1 MAKVRENK
9 ILLGLINI
17 SSFLILFTPLIVS
30 PLFYFPFV
38 GPKSL
43 FFMGLAEVI
52 FFSWL
57 ILIFIDPRYRPKFNL
72 LLLALIFYLFI
83 FILAS
88 IFGVNPSYSF
98 WSKHERM
105 TGILMQL
112 HLFGFFLVL
121 SSTFNKEDFKNLF
134 SVSIFVAILAGV
146 FAILSIEDPTK
157 RGGGPLGNESFLGT
171 YLLFNIFFALYLYFS
186 SIDWKKNF
194 GLISFFIL
202 SFFLLLTGVNL
213 KGQSFL
219 SSLFLIFYKSGAR
232 AAKISLY
239 GAIFLLFLLWLISQ
253 KKKSLKIFGF
263 LILIP
268 SFILISFALY
278 SIMFQPMSFFRQL
291 IEKEIG
297 SFGGRFYVWEIA
309 RKGFLERPWLGW
321 GPENFEFAF
330 LKYYNPCFG
339 TEECGSDIWYDRAH
353 NVIFDTLSTTGIL
366 GLISYFFLFFVS
378 FYILWKNYLENK
390 INFWPAGIFTSLLCA
405 HFIQNLTVFDMVSSY
420 MVFFLSLAF
429 IASLEKEKEPSNEI
443 KKPNIL
449 ISCLLL
455 LLFLICF
462 FEFVIFPIKSSVLV
476 IGAIPQIKIIPS
488 PKEKIERK
496 DKFIFVHQ
504 ATTSNGALARVYLV
518 PEERIQYYQE
528 ALKTSPLGKY
538 QIREFFAEN
547 TIQFLL
553 SEASSK
559 VSLDEIKKELDF
571 LVNELEKSIKE
582 NPIDFRAHLKLG
594 EILNFYSQIDKT
606 KVSRG
611 EEILRKAIELSPK
624 NQQGYW
630 QLSQNMLFQG
640 KFDEALDLA
649 QRALNLEPKLERSHY
664 ILIAVAR
671 ASGKLDLA
679 KEKYKEAI
687 KINPAWEKDLEEL
700 FPDID
705 K

>member
-9 ILLGLINI
+9 ILLGVIRF
-17 SSFLILFTPLIVS
+17 SSFLILFTPLILS
-30 PLFYFPFV
+30 PLFFFPFV

-43 FFMGLAEVI
+43 FFMAFAEVA

-72 LLLALIFYLFI
+72 LLVALIIYLLV

-88 IFGVNPSYSF
+88 ILGVNPSYSF

-121 SSTFNKEDFKNLF
+121 SSVFNKEEFKNLF
-134 SVSIFVAILAGV
+134 LVSIFVAILAGLS
-146 FAILSIEDPTK
+146 AILSIEDPTK

-186 SIDWKKNF
+186 SLDWKKNF

-202 SFFLLLTGVNL
+202 SIFLLLTGVNL

-219 SSLFLIFYKSGAR
+219 SSLFLIFYKTGAR

-253 KKKSLKIFGF
+253 KRKSLKALGF

-268 SFILISFALY
+268 SFFLISFALY
-278 SIMFQPMSFFRQL
+278 SIMFQPSSFFRQL
-291 IEKEIG
+291 IEKEVG
-297 SFGGRFYVWEIA
+297 SFGGRFYVWEVA
-309 RKGFLERPWLGW
+309 RKGFLERPWFGW

-330 LKYYNPCFG
+330 LKHYNPCFG
-339 TEECGSDIWYDRAH
+339 TPECGTDVWYDRAH
-353 NVIFDTLSTTGIL
+353 NVIFDTLLTTGIF
-366 GLISYFFLFFVS
+366 GLISYFLLFFAS
-378 FYILWKNYLENK
+378 FYILWKSYLSNK

-429 IASLEKEKEPSNEI
+429 IASLEREKESTKEI
-443 KKPNIL
+443 KKPNVL
-449 ISCLLL
+449 ISVSVLI
-455 LLFLICF
+455 LFFICF
-462 FEFVIFPIKSSVLV
+462 FKFIILPLKSSILV
-476 IGAIPQIKIIPS
+476 IASVPHVEVVPS
-488 PKEKIERK
+488 LQERVERK
-496 DKFIFVHQ
+496 DSFILVQQ
-504 ATTSNGALARVYLV
+504 ATTSGGVIVRKYLTPEKRVQV
-518 PEERIQYYQE
+518 YQE
-528 ALKTSPLGKY
+528 ALTASQLGKY

-547 TIQFLL
+547 TIQFFM
-553 SEASSK
+553 SEALNK
-559 VSLDEIKKELDF
+559 ATLEEIKKEFDF
-571 LVNELEKSIKE
+571 LVSELEKTIKE

-594 EILNFYSQIDKT
+594 EILNLYSQIDNT
-606 KVSRG
+606 KISKA
-611 EEILRKAIELSPK
+611 EEILRKAIGLSPK

-630 QLSQNMLFQG
+630 HLSQNLLFQ
-640 KFDEALDLA
+640 KRFEEAIDLA
-649 QRALNLEPKLERSHY
+649 QRAVNLEPNLQRSHY
-664 ILIAVAR
+664 VLIKVLKIA
-671 ASGKLDLA
+671 GKEDLA
-679 KEKYKEAI
+679 KQKYEEAI
-687 KINPAWEKDLEEL
+687 KINPEWEEDLKKLLE
-700 FPDID
+700 IS
-705 K
+705 

>member
-9 ILLGLINI
+9 ILLGLINF

-30 PLFYFPFV
+30 SSFYFPFV

-72 LLLALIFYLFI
+72 LLLALIFYLLI

-134 SVSIFVAILAGV
+134 SVSIFVAILAG
-146 FAILSIEDPTK
+146 FSAILSIGDPTR

-186 SIDWKKNF
+186 SLDWKKNF

-202 SFFLLLTGVNL
+202 SFFLLLAGVNL

-253 KKKSLKIFGF
+253 KKKSFKILGF

-278 SIMFQPMSFFRQL
+278 SIMFQPSSFFRQL
-291 IEKEIG
+291 IEKEVG

-330 LKYYNPCFG
+330 LKNYNPCFG
-339 TEECGSDIWYDRAH
+339 TEECGGDIWYDRAH

-366 GLISYFFLFFVS
+366 GLISYFFLFFAS
-378 FYILWKNYLENK
+378 FYILWKNYLANK

-429 IASLEKEKEPSNEI
+429 IASLEKEKESPKEI

-449 ISCLLL
+449 ISIFISI
-455 LLFLICF
+455 LFFICF
-462 FEFVIFPIKSSVLV
+462 FEFVILPIKSSVLV
-476 IGAIPQIKIIPS
+476 ISTVPRLEIVSSLQT
-488 PKEKIERK
+488 KENS
-496 DKFIFVHQ
+496 FILVPQ
-504 ATTSNGALARVYLV
+504 ATTTNGVLVRKYLT
-518 PEERIQYYQE
+518 PEKRIQIYQE
-528 ALKTSPLGKY
+528 ALKASPLGKY

-547 TIQFLL
+547 SIQFFM
-553 SEASSK
+553 SDAIGK
-559 VSLDEIKKELDF
+559 VSLEEAKKEFDF
-571 LVNELEKSIKE
+571 LVSELEKTIKE

-594 EILNFYSQIDKT
+594 EVLNLYSQIDKT
-606 KVSRG
+606 KTKKA
-611 EEILRKAIELSPK
+611 EEVLRKAIELSPK

-630 QLSQNMLFQG
+630 QLAQNMIFQNR
-640 KFDEALDLA
+640 FDEAIDLA
-649 QRALNLEPKLERSHY
+649 QRAVNLEPKLEKSHY
-664 ILIAVAR
+664 ILIKFLKIV
-671 ASGKLDLA
+671 GKEDLA
-679 KEKYKEAI
+679 KQKLEEAI
-687 KINPAWEKDLEEL
+687 KINPNWKEDLEKAL
-700 FPDID
+700 
-705 K
+705 